1 MTTACAPGKVIL
13 FGEHAVVYGRPAIAA
28 PVTEVRACALVEDA
42 PRRQGVLIRAE
53 DLKVSHY
60 LGAPITDEHPAYP
73 LEFTVRHTL
82 ACLEMEAIPDL
93 TLTVSSTVPVARG
106 LGSGAAVATAI
117 VRALALHF
125 GHALAPDEISELV
138 YQTEILHHGT
148 PSGID
153 NTVIAF
159 GRPVWFVKD
168 QPIEILHVGQPL
180 WLVIGDTGITSPT
193 KVAVADVR
201 HSWQQEAETYEA
213 LFDQI
218 GVVAGRARQA
228 IERGN
233 TATLGRLLNEN
244 QRLLEAIGVSS
255 PELESLVDA
264 ARQAG
269 AMGAKLCGAGR
280 GGNMI
285 ALVGP
290 ESAQPIADAVRAA
303 GAANAIVTQVAA
315 TDAKFGHRR
324 GEGAPLDAPGTL
336 TC

>member
-28 PVTEVRACALVEDA
+28 PVTQVRACVLVEDA
-42 PRRQGVLIRAE
+42 PRRQGVFIRAE
-53 DLKVSHY
+53 DLQVNHY
-60 LGAPITDEHPAYP
+60 LGVPITDEHPAYP
-73 LEFTVRHTL
+73 LESTVRHTL
-82 ACLEMEAIPDL
+82 ARLGIEAIPDL

-117 VRALALHF
+117 VRALAQHF
-125 GHALAPDEISELV
+125 GHALTPDEISELV

-168 QPIEILHVGQPL
+168 QPIEILRVGQPL
-180 WLVIGDTGITSPT
+180 WLVIGDTGIISPT
-193 KVAVADVR
+193 KLAVADVR
-201 HSWQQEAETYEA
+201 QGWQQEAERYEA
-213 LFDQI
+213 LFNRI
-218 GVVAGRARQA
+218 GAVAGRARKA
-228 IERGN
+228 IEGGD

-244 QRLLEAIGVSS
+244 QQLLEAIGVSS

-285 ALVGP
+285 ALVRP
-290 ESAQPIADAVRAA
+290 DSAQPIADAVRAV
-303 GAANAIVTQVAA
+303 GATNVIVTHVAA
-315 TDAKFGHRR
+315 TDAQFGHTR
-324 GEGAPLDAPGTL
+324 GEGPPLDAPGTL